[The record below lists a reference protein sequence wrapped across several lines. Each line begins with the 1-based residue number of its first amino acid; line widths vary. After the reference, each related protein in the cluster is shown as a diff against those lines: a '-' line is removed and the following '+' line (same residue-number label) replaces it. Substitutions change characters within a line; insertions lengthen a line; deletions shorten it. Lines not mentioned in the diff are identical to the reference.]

1 MNTLQ
6 STEKKEHQRLSCA
19 REKSKNYEFYLAG
32 SGFYGAV
39 RARDRGASRKKKERD
54 SSKYPK
60 SRPLQGKEALVTLA
74 EMSPG
79 SKCVS
84 QSTALLFTLSD
95 KTVSP
100 FFLQRSWLSLLL
112 LSWH

>member
-1 MNTLQ
+1 MNFTWLALFFMGQ
-6 STEKKEHQRLSCA
+6 CV
-19 REKSKNYEFYLAG
+19 REIEDP
-32 SGFYGAV
+32 
-39 RARDRGASRKKKERD
+39 REKKKEKD

-60 SRPLQGKEALVTLA
+60 SRPLRGKEALVTLA

>member
-1 MNTLQ
+1 MR
-6 STEKKEHQRLSCA
+6 EKKC
-19 REKSKNYEFYLAG
+19 KNYEFYLAG

-39 RARDRGASRKKKERD
+39 RARDRGASRKKRKEIVV
-54 SSKYPK
+54 SIPNLV
-60 SRPLQGKEALVTLA
+60 PFVPEKEALVTLA

-112 LSWH
+112 LSWD

>member
-1 MNTLQ
+1 MNFTWLALVFMGQ
-6 STEKKEHQRLSCA
+6 CVREIEEPREKK
-19 REKSKNYEFYLAG
+19 
-32 SGFYGAV
+32 
-39 RARDRGASRKKKERD
+39 RKEIVV
-54 SSKYPK
+54 SIPNLV
-60 SRPLQGKEALVTLA
+60 PFVPGKEALVTLA